1 VAACVL
7 AAGVAVLTVGG
18 VTAPPTEPTAASS
31 APAATATATATA
43 SPTADTE
50 AATVAA
56 EAALLRMETEEAATT
71 ASAVDTATGLL
82 SDSAT
87 ETAVGSAQPTT
98 ALAALAAVPV
108 KGRAPQTGYDRDLF
122 GAGWVDA
129 DRNGCDTRNDVL
141 GRDLTAETFKPGTR
155 NCLVLAGSLADPYSG
170 KTIAFVR
177 GQDTSD
183 DVQIDHVVALSN
195 SWQTGS
201 QGWDAAKR
209 TAFANDPLNLL
220 AVDGPLNMQKGDGD
234 AATWLPP
241 NRSYRCAYVAR
252 QVAVK
257 VAYGLW
263 MTQPE
268 RNAVATVLSTCPNEP
283 LPGGV
288 VANVPVK
295 STAAATTAAPAPRST
310 AAAPRPA
317 PVVPVPVPVPVPAPA
332 PAPAP
337 EPAGV
342 YYANCTAAKAAG
354 AAPLHAGQPGYR
366 DGLDRDHDGVACES

>member
-1 VAACVL
+1 
-7 AAGVAVLTVGG
+7 
-18 VTAPPTEPTAASS
+18 
-31 APAATATATATA
+31 
-43 SPTADTE
+43 
-50 AATVAA
+50 
-56 EAALLRMETEEAATT
+56 
-71 ASAVDTATGLL
+71 
-82 SDSAT
+82 
-87 ETAVGSAQPTT
+87 
-98 ALAALAAVPV
+98 
-108 KGRAPQTGYDRDLF
+108 
-122 GAGWVDA
+122 
-129 DRNGCDTRNDVL
+129 
-141 GRDLTAETFKPGTR
+141 
-155 NCLVLAGSLADPYSG
+155 
-170 KTIAFVR
+170 
-177 GQDTSD
+177 
-183 DVQIDHVVALSN
+183 
-195 SWQTGS
+195 
-201 QGWDAAKR
+201 
-209 TAFANDPLNLL
+209 
-220 AVDGPLNMQKGDGD
+220 MQKGDGD

-263 MTQPE
+263 MTQSE